1 MNEPQNAANPTTD
14 HPTKEQRP
22 SPSPF
27 GRSLLLVL
35 IAIGASISGMCQD
48 LLSASIFAVIAA
60 GLFTYCFLLT
70 FSPLVFAAPAAAL
83 ITAFA
88 STGSFYH
95 GLQALLFLPLG
106 ASLCLSMLRMKSKTT
121 AVLRGA
127 AAIGLSL
134 LVLFSVSFIMTHGT
148 ISPSAVKEAYNTFF
162 DDLSE
167 QMTESMIAAYQ
178 TVEQSAASASPDL
191 SHPVI
196 DAPTTE
202 AITDAPAQSTTDS
215 SAATAAYIRALVSM
229 SVNSVKLALPAL
241 FAIAAQVLAYLAL
254 GVYQLIIRLC
264 RTPYM
269 LPRRY
274 RITVSRAAAVIFIV
288 AYLINLFGSSD
299 HTTVLQIA
307 TANLTTMLMPGIF
320 LMGLN
325 SLVRRAKDPLRRRSF
340 IITAVVIGF
349 LIFVFPSYA
358 IFFVLIDGIGEIF
371 FGGRS
376 IF

>member
-1 MNEPQNAANPTTD
+1 
-14 HPTKEQRP
+14 
-22 SPSPF
+22 
-27 GRSLLLVL
+27 
-35 IAIGASISGMCQD
+35 
-48 LLSASIFAVIAA
+48 
-60 GLFTYCFLLT
+60 
-70 FSPLVFAAPAAAL
+70 
-83 ITAFA
+83 
-88 STGSFYH
+88 
-95 GLQALLFLPLG
+95 
-106 ASLCLSMLRMKSKTT
+106 
-121 AVLRGA
+121 
-127 AAIGLSL
+127 
-134 LVLFSVSFIMTHGT
+134 
-148 ISPSAVKEAYNTFF
+148 
-162 DDLSE
+162 
-167 QMTESMIAAYQ
+167 
-178 TVEQSAASASPDL
+178 
-191 SHPVI
+191 
-196 DAPTTE
+196 